1 MPTTTKLRTTIKFLS
16 RPVGH
21 QDFLKSH
28 RDQRARL
35 GTSTVTRLPANIAL
49 SFFLLHPFSHQ
60 QCGRNALNGA
70 CLPGEFYFSVA
81 SESQKKKSLKHTKTY
96 FFLFFCTLFAKN
108 GLFATWPPFLNRW
121 LLIHCSFSRIV
132 TFQMINVKR
141 VVLKLLFR
149 PFCCI
154 FHPRFIIGR
163 QSHTGFFYCKGGS
176 RLLLWQNWKKPATT
190 TFHWLHTFVI
200 SSYRSC
206 RE

>member
-49 SFFLLHPFSHQ
+49 SFFLLPPFSHQ

-108 GLFATWPPFLNRW
+108 GLQSEVTPAFFIAKEEVD
-121 LLIHCSFSRIV
+121 CSFDKTEKNLQLQCDNFV
-132 TFQMINVKR
+132 THLSLYLENR
-141 VVLKLLFR
+141 T
-149 PFCCI
+149 
-154 FHPRFIIGR
+154 
-163 QSHTGFFYCKGGS
+163 S
-176 RLLLWQNWKKPATT
+176 
-190 TFHWLHTFVI
+190 
-200 SSYRSC
+200 
-206 RE
+206 